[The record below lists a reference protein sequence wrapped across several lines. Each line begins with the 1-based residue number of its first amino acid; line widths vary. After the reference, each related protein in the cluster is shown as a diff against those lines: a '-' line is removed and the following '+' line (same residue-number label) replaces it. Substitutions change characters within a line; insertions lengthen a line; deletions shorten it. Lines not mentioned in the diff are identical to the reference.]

1 MALTP
6 KEEIELQTA
15 FRAIEEERT
24 KSLQAMFGG
33 TQLIPKSRVDDAK
46 AMKKDAQDIRKKME
60 AIPGVA
66 VPELGVPTLN
76 LDLFKHLNLPE
87 LLRFQLPS
95 LRLPNIDIPNFDLSL
110 IPNWT
115 LGDIPG
121 FNLPQ
126 VRLNLKGLIK
136 FKELLPKI
144 SLRALVY
151 QIAARFPHIAVP
163 SLLFDISKILNI
175 DFDVVFPNIRGLF
188 PDFFNIDLNISLP
201 HVTLPDINLPHISLP
216 NIDLPDINIGSIDF
230 SKIHIPGID
239 FPTLLRLPGFDKV
252 LRLLFELFGT
262 LDLEAIIT
270 ELGIDFVADFVGSAL
285 PFVQQVKAGAKAAS
299 SWGTAASDWHKS
311 RKTAIQ
317 RTILLPGDARSA
329 CDAVATLL
337 RTSRDQHAA
346 LATIQTTQLAVS
358 TAGLFADLGG
368 VTGPAVAAASAV
380 ATTCQKIMIMG
391 ARYKEVQKVNAIL
404 SSPTMATALT
414 ANIFEVSPLLGCYY
428 LANNSTSSVLNILS
442 NNIIEDG
449 WMAQWEQNKRQHL
462 DPLLSECARFI
473 MESRYV
479 LDQIKQNKGMFVE
492 KSSMDKLKES
502 MVLYIKKKTGRA
514 PQDARVATHKY
525 AGGSR

>member
-1 MALTP
+1 MALTF
-6 KEEIELQTA
+6 KEEIELQAA
-15 FRAIEEERT
+15 FMHIKRERRE
-24 KSLQAMFGG
+24 SLQAMFGG
-33 TQLIPKSRVDDAK
+33 TQLVAKSRVADAK
-46 AMKKDAQDIRKKME
+46 ALKKDAEDLSKKMA

-66 VPELGVPTLN
+66 VPELGVPALN

-87 LLRFQLPS
+87 LVKFQLPS
-95 LRLPNIDIPNFDLSL
+95 LRLPNIDVPNFDLSL
-110 IPNWT
+110 IPNWK
-115 LGDIPG
+115 LGEIPR
-121 FNLPQ
+121 FNLPK

-151 QIAARFPHIAVP
+151 QIVARFPHIALP
-163 SLLFDISKILNI
+163 SLLFDISRILDI

-188 PDFFNIDLNISLP
+188 PEFFNIDLNISLP
-201 HVTLPDINLPHISLP
+201 HVTLPDINLPNISLP
-216 NIDLPDINIGSIDF
+216 NVDLPDIDLASIDF
-230 SKIHIPGID
+230 GRIKIPGID
-239 FPTLLRLPGFDKV
+239 FATLLRMPGFDKV
-252 LRLLFELFGT
+252 MRLLFEMFGS

-270 ELGIDFVADFVGSAL
+270 ELGVDFVSDFLGSAL

-299 SWGTAASDWHKS
+299 SWGTAASDWHK
-311 RKTAIQ
+311 KNKIEKMPP
-317 RTILLPGDARSA
+317 ILLPGDASSA
-329 CDAVATLL
+329 CTAVANLL

-404 SSPTMATALT
+404 ASPTAGQALT

-428 LANNSTSSVLNILS
+428 LANNSTSSVLNILCD
-442 NNIIEDG
+442 NIIEDG
-449 WMAQWEQNKRQHL
+449 WMANWEQNKRQHL
-462 DPLLSECARFI
+462 DPLLAECARFI

-479 LDQIKQNKGMFVE
+479 LDPIRQNKGMFVE
-492 KSSMDKLKES
+492 KSSLDKLKEGV
-502 MVLYIKKKTGRA
+502 VLYIKKKAGRA
-514 PQDARVATHKY
+514 PLDARVATHKF
-525 AGGSR
+525 AGSK